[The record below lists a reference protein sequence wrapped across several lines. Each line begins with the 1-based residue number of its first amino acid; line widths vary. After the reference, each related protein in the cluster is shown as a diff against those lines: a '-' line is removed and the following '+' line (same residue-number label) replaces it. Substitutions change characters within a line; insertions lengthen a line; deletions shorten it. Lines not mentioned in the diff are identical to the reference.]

1 MDLYSK
7 SGLTLP
13 YLKDTEIE
21 RWYEEGQQ
29 KIKYT
34 RIWLVLGTEANE
46 FIENL
51 DRSYNDKNLTSVS
64 RNDMG
69 GLCEVSAVYGERYWD
84 DGQQEWYTVSGGRI
98 THHLSRWVTNSP
110 SAIKSFCNYAIG
122 RAIYKDGVSV
132 SCSPISGEPKVLC
145 EASWDAQ
152 DEDELEED
160 DGSGDSG
167 DGGFDDGDDDEE
179 EGDGEEEGDIIKETS
194 EAVQFSS
201 TTESLT
207 IDRKTIEE
215 NDPDI
220 LGSPKALE
228 VLALLEA
235 GQVAWQDSKSNSLI
249 TKSGWYRVTN
259 NTLSFKEGPVVDD
272 DSLTPEKINKIKSKL
287 DNPPTFI
294 FPVIRCS
301 ITSKI
306 ESGDNFTVNH
316 MTGDMSSVGM
326 KQQTILAGGTGI
338 AAPQFMP
345 TNTTDSTYQFETFW
359 VYEGSSFD
367 QSQNF
372 QKIDKKGTLV
382 FVGTQTA
389 SYRTVTQIQ
398 GKIQVVK

>member
-21 RWYEEGQQ
+21 RWFEEGQQ

-46 FIENL
+46 FIEHL

-132 SCSPISGEPKVLC
+132 TCSPISGEPKVLC

-152 DEDELEED
+152 DEEELEED
-160 DGSGDSG
+160 DGSGDGGSG
-167 DGGFDDGDDDEE
+167 DGGFDDDDEE
-179 EGDGEEEGDIIKETS
+179 EGEEEDMVKETG

-201 TTESLT
+201 STESLT
-207 IDRKTIEE
+207 VDRKAVEE
-215 NDPDI
+215 NDIEVTNLP
-220 LGSPKALE
+220 GVLE
-228 VLALLEA
+228 IIALLEA
-235 GQVAWQDSKSNSLI
+235 GQVSWQDTKNNTMISKN
-249 TKSGWYRVTN
+249 GWYRVTN
-259 NTLSFKEGPVVDD
+259 NVLALKEGPVNTNDE
-272 DSLTPEKINKIKSKL
+272 LTPEKVNLAKSRL

-301 ITSKI
+301 LSTKI
-306 ESGDNFTVNH
+306 ESADKMTVEN
-316 MTGDMSSVGM
+316 MTGDLSNVGKTM
-326 KQQTILAGGTGI
+326 ESISAGGTSI
-338 AAPQFMP
+338 SAPQFTP
-345 TNTTDSTYQFETFW
+345 LNTTSTQYAFETKW
-359 VYEGSSFD
+359 IYEGSSYD
-367 QSQNF
+367 QSSTFEKTN
-372 QKIDKKGTLV
+372 KKGELR
-382 FVGTQTA
+382 FVGNKTA
-389 SYRTVTQIQ
+389 SYRTITQLKSGI
-398 GKIQVVK
+398 